1 MKKRRFRG
9 LVAVAILLIAASA
22 HSNAQLDQLTGVR
35 YYTGQNVAPVFEGW
49 EKNPDGSF
57 SFVFGYLNRNYE
69 EEPEIAIGPGN
80 GFSPGAVDRGQPTH
94 FYPRR
99 QQFMFKVRVPA
110 DFGKQELV
118 WTLTRAGKTEKAVAH
133 LALEWELTEIVYSQ
147 NRAGLA
153 RDSVTALPNK
163 APTVAVNGTAPI
175 AATVGTPVTLT
186 VTAADDGIPKT
197 AGQRGGAGAAAG
209 AGGATAGAA
218 PGAAV
223 PGAAAGGSVA
233 GGATALPP
241 RGAGAAPASAEPERG
256 AGGRGRGGPP
266 APPPLVNVRQGPVQQ
281 ALIRPARTG
290 LAVTWTH
297 WRGPGRVAF
306 KPPTMV
312 VKDGVATTQAVFSA
326 PGTYVVRA
334 FADDGVLLGSGDVT
348 VSVTGAPK

>member
-1 MKKRRFRG
+1 VSTRRSLCVLM
-9 LVAVAILLIAASA
+9 LVLMAASMRPT
-22 HSNAQLDQLTGVR
+22 AQSSQLTGVR

-69 EEPEIAIGPGN
+69 EEPEITIGPGN
-80 GFSPGAVDRGQPTH
+80 SFSPGPADRGQPTH

-118 WTLTRAGKTEKAVAH
+118 WTLTRAGRTEKAVAH

-153 RDSVTALPNK
+153 RDSVTALPNT
-163 APTVAVNGTAPI
+163 APTIAINGTSPM

-186 VTAADDGIPKT
+186 VAATDDGIPKP
-197 AGQRGGAGAAAG
+197 AGRGGAGA
-209 AGGATAGAA
+209 GATAGT
-218 PGAAV
+218 
-223 PGAAAGGSVA
+223 
-233 GGATALPP
+233 ATAADPA
-241 RGAGAAPASAEPERG
+241 AGAATGSTTAGAVAPVTPASAP
-256 AGGRGRGGPP
+256 GRGRGGPP
-266 APPPLVNVRQGPVQQ
+266 APPPLVNTRQGPVQQ

-297 WRGPGRVAF
+297 WRGPGRVTF
-306 KPPTMV
+306 TPQTIT
-312 VKDGVATTQAVFSA
+312 VKDGAAATQAVFSA
-326 PGTYVVRA
+326 PGAYVVRA
-334 FADDGVLLGSGDVT
+334 YADDGVLLGSGDLT
-348 VSVTGAPK
+348 VNVTGSQK

>member
-1 MKKRRFRG
+1 
-9 LVAVAILLIAASA
+9 VVAILLIAASA
-22 HSNAQLDQLTGVR
+22 RSNAQLDQLTGVR

-80 GFSPGAVDRGQPTH
+80 GFSPGPVDRGQPTH

-163 APTVAVNGTAPI
+163 APAVAVNGATPI

-186 VTAADDGIPKT
+186 VTATDDGIPKT
-197 AGQRGGAGAAAG
+197 AGQRGAAAG
-209 AGGATAGAA
+209 AGAGSA
-218 PGAAV
+218 
-223 PGAAAGGSVA
+223 AAAGSATGAA
-233 GGATALPP
+233 GGAVATGSAAAAPPP
-241 RGAGAAPASAEPERG
+241 RGAGAPAAAEPERG
-256 AGGRGRGGPP
+256 AAGRGRGGPP

-297 WRGPGRVAF
+297 WRGLGRVSF
-306 KPPTMV
+306 KPPSMV
-312 VKDGVATTQAVFSA
+312 VKDGAATTQAVFSA

-334 FADDGVLLGSGDVT
+334 FADDGVLLGTGDVT
-348 VSVTGAPK
+348 VNVTGAQK